1 MPATMTRGNLR
12 AEIRDLLGEP
22 QGEEKTWTDVR
33 INTHIQSA
41 LNSLAAFCVI
51 NGFIE
56 TEVDETGDT
65 FAIPA
70 EIIQLRLVQIGDT
83 DYQLAHPADQNY
95 LAGNTRPFAYSDAT
109 EEKIVMPEELEVG
122 DTIRWLGVMWAEQL
136 DAEDTADDDT
146 VLSVDDRYK
155 DLLVYDSARRCLS
168 STEDNYARFKEYYD
182 EQVARFGLSAMVG
195 KRIQYYRPLKHIWE
209 GARY

>member
-1 MPATMTRGNLR
+1 MPATMTRGSLR

-22 QGEEKTWTDVR
+22 EGEEKTWTNVR

-41 LNSLAAFCVI
+41 MNSLAAFGVI
-51 NGFIE
+51 QGYVEE
-56 TEVDETGDT
+56 TVETQSDT
-65 FAIPA
+65 FEIPEA
-70 EIIQLRLVQIGDT
+70 IIQLRLIQVSET
-83 DYQLAHPADQNY
+83 DYQIAHPADKNY
-95 LAGNTRPFAYSDAT
+95 LSGTRPFAYTDAAET
-109 EEKIVMPEELEVG
+109 SIVMPEELLV
-122 DTIRWLGVMWAEQL
+122 DDVIRWLGIMWADQL
-136 DAEDTADDDT
+136 DAEDENDDAT

-155 DLLVYDSARRCLS
+155 DLLVFDAARRSLN

-182 EQVARFGLSAMVG
+182 EQVARFGLSAMAS